1 VAFYGTHVATQ
12 KGQMGPF
19 PPSNKQ
25 ISLEF
30 AGVHRVENGKLVETW
45 LTWDNMS
52 ALAQLGHFPPPE
64 QQSR

>member
-1 VAFYGTHVATQ
+1 VAFYGTYVATQ

-45 LTWDNMS
+45 LTWDTMS
-52 ALAQLGHFPPPE
+52 ALAQSGYFPPPE